1 MFSAARPPVRSLKR
15 SGLETQQAHWGVIF
29 ALPAILGFLI
39 FTLGPML
46 ASLVLSFTDYK
57 PISTEIN
64 FVGLQNYLT
73 LFKGDDFFFYKSLRV
88 TIYYVILSV
97 PLAIVVSFLMAM
109 VLNKNIVAKGFFRSV
124 FYLPTMVPIVATAMI
139 WTWLL
144 DPDMGLLN
152 ETLRMVGLPTSK
164 WIYAENTAVPSF
176 AIINLWTSG
185 GTMIIFLAGLQ
196 GVPRTLYEAIDVDGG
211 NAWHKFLHITVPMM
225 TPTIFYNTVMGF
237 IGGFQI
243 FTQTYIMTQGGPNNA
258 TLFYCYYIYRT
269 GFNNQYMGLASAIAW
284 VLFVIILVITLLL
297 FKSSN
302 SWVYYAGGED

>member
-1 MFSAARPPVRSLKR
+1 MFSVARAPARSLKR

-57 PISTEIN
+57 PISTKIS

-73 LFKGDDFFFYKSLRV
+73 LFKGGDFFFYKSLRV

-176 AIINLWTSG
+176 AIINLWNSG
-185 GTMIIFLAGLQ
+185 WYHDHLPGRAAGCAAHAL
-196 GVPRTLYEAIDVDGG
+196 
-211 NAWHKFLHITVPMM
+211 
-225 TPTIFYNTVMGF
+225 
-237 IGGFQI
+237 
-243 FTQTYIMTQGGPNNA
+243 
-258 TLFYCYYIYRT
+258 
-269 GFNNQYMGLASAIAW
+269 
-284 VLFVIILVITLLL
+284 
-297 FKSSN
+297 
-302 SWVYYAGGED
+302 